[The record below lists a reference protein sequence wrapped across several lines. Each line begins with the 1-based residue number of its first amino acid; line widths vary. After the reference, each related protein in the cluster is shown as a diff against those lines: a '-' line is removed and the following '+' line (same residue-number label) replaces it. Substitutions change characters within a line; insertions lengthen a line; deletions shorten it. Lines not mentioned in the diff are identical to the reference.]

1 MPTVTTMSPRKGRL
15 SLSIA
20 QDLLDRLEPYRDQ
33 INFSAE
39 AEQLLVRL
47 LERQENLAW
56 VKRNSDALVEHGK
69 CITSAGLAGQEFE
82 RI

>member
-1 MPTVTTMSPRKGRL
+1 MRSATNASSRKGRL

-20 QDLLDRLEPYRDQ
+20 QDLLDRFEPYRDQ

-39 AEQLLVRL
+39 AERLLARL
-47 LERQENLAW
+47 LERQESLAW
-56 VKRNSDALVEHGK
+56 VERNSAALIKHGQD
-69 CITSAGLAGQEFE
+69 IAATGLAGQEFE